1 MKDARALNAELLRT
15 NKAINIYIKENAYL
29 KAKLN
34 KIEQIINEIK
44 PHPARK

>member
-29 KAKLN
+29 RAKLN
-34 KIEQIINEIK
+34 KIKQIVSESKEN
-44 PHPARK
+44 P